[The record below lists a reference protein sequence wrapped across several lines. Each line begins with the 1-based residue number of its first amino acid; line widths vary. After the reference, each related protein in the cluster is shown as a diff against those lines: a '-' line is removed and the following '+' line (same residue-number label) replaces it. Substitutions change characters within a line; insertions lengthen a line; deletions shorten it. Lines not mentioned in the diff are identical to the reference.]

1 MDAKQAT
8 AKIVKD
14 WNMLTIH
21 QQLSYLANQ
30 LPTVPL
36 NLNFLQKNAMT
47 PEKGHLANE
56 LGSTDSRK
64 SAKNMEEQLGA
75 EVQDSLR
82 VNLSMVSEMQAEGDR
97 PKAEKKGGNMS
108 YIEFYKG
115 QYSRYAREH
124 PKWTSQQISVIIKLL
139 WKNRLRMRE
148 KRLALKTGSVE
159 KSKKIVSGRKAFL
172 TAMGKNSMMKWKK
185 LPKESRMMWD
195 KRGNPSLIKS
205 QEHSS
210 QAVRL
215 SCNPSNLSFINQK

>member
-1 MDAKQAT
+1 
-8 AKIVKD
+8 
-14 WNMLTIH
+14 
-21 QQLSYLANQ
+21 
-30 LPTVPL
+30 
-36 NLNFLQKNAMT
+36 MT
-47 PEKGHLANE
+47 PEKGQQANE

-64 SAKNMEEQLGA
+64 SAKNMEEQVGA

-82 VNLSMVSEMQAEGDR
+82 VNLSMMPEMEAEGSR

-115 QYSRYAREH
+115 QYSKYAREH

-148 KRLALKTGSVE
+148 KRLALKTGKVE

-172 TAMGKNSMMKWKK
+172 SAKGKNGMMKWKK
-185 LPKESRMMWD
+185 LPVESRMMWD
-195 KRGNPSLIKS
+195 KKGNPHLIKN
-205 QEHSS
+205 QEPTN